1 MVQIWFRFGSG
12 LARLGATAV
21 QIRFRIGSDLA
32 RPRLKAS
39 FGSELVQVWHG
50 WPQWRFRFGS
60 ALVPSGSDSDLI
72 RARFGQVWHGWAQW
86 WFIFGSELV
95 QVWLGLAPRQDSVQ
109 IRFRFGSAGLNGGS
123 DLVWNWLRFRSDW
136 TQHGSQARFWLRF
149 GSAGLSDGAD
159 SVQMGFTFR
168 SVWARLGSMAVQI
181 RFRSGSDLVQ
191 IWADSVQIEFR
202 FGSDLARLGTTAV
215 QIRLSIGSDSV
226 QIRFRVCLGLVRLGL
241 KARLGFYL
249 LQVLLG
255 MVHIAFRFGP
265 YLEQI
270 WFVFGSAV
278 VICDS
283 DLV

>member
-1 MVQIWFRFGSG
+1 
-12 LARLGATAV
+12 
-21 QIRFRIGSDLA
+21 
-32 RPRLKAS
+32 
-39 FGSELVQVWHG
+39 
-50 WPQWRFRFGS
+50 
-60 ALVPSGSDSDLI
+60 
-72 RARFGQVWHGWAQW
+72 
-86 WFIFGSELV
+86 
-95 QVWLGLAPRQDSVQ
+95 
-109 IRFRFGSAGLNGGS
+109 
-123 DLVWNWLRFRSDW
+123 
-136 TQHGSQARFWLRF
+136 
-149 GSAGLSDGAD
+149 
-159 SVQMGFTFR
+159 
-168 SVWARLGSMAVQI
+168 MAVQI

-202 FGSDLARLGTTAV
+202 FGSALAWLGMTGV